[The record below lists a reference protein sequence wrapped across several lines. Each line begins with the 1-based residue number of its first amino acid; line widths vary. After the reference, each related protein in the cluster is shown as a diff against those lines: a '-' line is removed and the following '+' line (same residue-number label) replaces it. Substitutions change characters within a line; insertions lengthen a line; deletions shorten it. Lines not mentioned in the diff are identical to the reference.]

1 MDMYH
6 IWTCTIYGHV
16 PYMDM
21 YRIWTCTLYGHVLSV
36 SVDMYHDDYH
46 VYINASG
53 SVVRESEWCF
63 EDLHSN
69 PCKFCLL
76 KHLQCLRSPLFHSPL
91 LPFPLPS
98 SLLTLFSLSLS
109 LPLPPPTS
117 AYDPAE
123 FEHLPVS
130 SELKEL
136 FQHITRY
143 TPQTVDLETKLKPFI
158 PEYIPAI
165 GDIDAFLKVGG
176 TGWVVHDV

>member
-1 MDMYH
+1 MFKSLQ
-6 IWTCTIYGHV
+6 I
-16 PYMDM
+16 
-21 YRIWTCTLYGHVLSV
+21 LS
-36 SVDMYHDDYH
+36 
-46 VYINASG
+46 
-53 SVVRESEWCF
+53 
-63 EDLHSN
+63 
-69 PCKFCLL
+69 
-76 KHLQCLRSPLFHSPL
+76 
-91 LPFPLPS
+91 
-98 SLLTLFSLSLS
+98 
-109 LPLPPPTS
+109 PPPSPSPNS

-176 TGWVVHDV
+176 